1 MASDPGST
9 LPGMASLAWLRRQA
23 VGWSLTRSAN
33 LAEAMDRLGFV
44 QADPIRAPAPA
55 QDLILRQRVPG
66 YRVGDLDRAYPRL
79 PLEED
84 YVYAYG
90 FVTRPLRRFLHPRPL
105 GDDGGTYRPRG
116 LAAEV
121 LAFVRE
127 RGVTHPRDL
136 WEVFGRTRVV
146 NAWGGRSAATTR
158 VLEELHYH
166 GLVRVARR
174 ENGVRLYEP
183 APPLDAPLDVS
194 ERAREVALLIAR
206 LLAPVPEGSL
216 RAALPQRLSQAAG
229 GRAAVVRGLRATG
242 ALAATEVGG
251 VRYLWPADLTPAEG
265 EPEERVRLLAPF
277 DPVVWDRRR
286 FEHLWGWAYRFEAYT
301 PPAKR
306 RLGYYALPLLW
317 RDRVIGWATCARDAD
332 DRLTVQTGYVDGP
345 PKARRFAVALD
356 AEVARLTTFLS
367 PRGGRAAGRSPAPRP
382 RSAPTPTPVR

>member
-1 MASDPGST
+1 MTS
-9 LPGMASLAWLRRQA
+9 LPWLRRQA
-23 VGWSLTRSAN
+23 VSWSLARNAS
-33 LAEAMDRLGFV
+33 LAETMDRLGFV

-55 QDLILRQRVPG
+55 QELILRHRVSG
-66 YRVGDLDRAYPRL
+66 YRVGDLDQAYPKL

-90 FVTRPLRRFLHPRPL
+90 FVTRPLRRFLHPRPT
-105 GDDGGTYRPRG
+105 DDGDGPYQPRG

-127 RGVTHPRDL
+127 RGVTHPRSL
-136 WEVFGRTRVV
+136 WEAFGRTRVV
-146 NAWGGRSAATTR
+146 NGWGGQSAATTR
-158 VLEELHYH
+158 VLEELHYY

-183 APPLDAPLDVS
+183 APPLDDPLDVS

-206 LLAPVPEGSL
+206 ILAPVPEASL
-216 RAALPQRLSQAAG
+216 RAALPRRLSRAAG
-229 GRAAVVRGLRATG
+229 GRGAVVRGLLATG
-242 ALAATEVGG
+242 ALAATEVDG
-251 VRYLWPADLTPAEG
+251 VRYLWPADLAPAEG

-317 RDRVIGWATCARDAD
+317 RDRVIGWANCARDSEG
-332 DRLTVQTGYVDGP
+332 RLTVETGYVDGP

-356 AEVARLTTFLS
+356 AEIARLATFLT
-367 PRGGRAAGRSPAPRP
+367 PRGGRTVGRLPALRAGSAA
-382 RSAPTPTPVR
+382 TPTPVR